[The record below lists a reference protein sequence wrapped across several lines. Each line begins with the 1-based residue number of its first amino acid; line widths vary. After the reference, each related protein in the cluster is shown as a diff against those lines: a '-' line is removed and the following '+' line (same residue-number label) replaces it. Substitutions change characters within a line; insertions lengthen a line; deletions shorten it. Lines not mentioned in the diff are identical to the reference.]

1 MLSAGKNVKS
11 TTEPLV
17 KVQERYVYDAIRSP
31 KPELTALL
39 GQLRVVKRI
48 NATHYKELKTRLPYI
63 VCAMFNPPYRN
74 TENFAYTESFIIDI
88 DHIADKGLLYDNL
101 FKTVC
106 ADPRTMMCF
115 LSPGGDGL
123 KVMMRLKEKCY
134 DAGLYKTFY
143 QVFLSKF
150 SHQYDLQQVVD
161 SKTCDVAR
169 ACFMSVDPNAYFNP
183 DAEPVDMSQYLNPD
197 TDILAAFDIKHQADK
212 EAKEGDKI
220 KANAT
225 AVNPDPSKDIL
236 QHIKMTLDPKLAQ
249 KPPKAPAY
257 VPEILNDIMDS
268 LKTYVE
274 EKGIALTEVV
284 SIQYGKKLRFK
295 IGLKR
300 AELNLFYGKRG
311 FSVVQSPKTGTDA
324 EANAIMAEVIQA
336 FIAEYT

>member
-11 TTEPLV
+11 ATEPLI

-31 KPELTALL
+31 KPELATLL
-39 GQLRVVKRI
+39 RQLRTVRRI
-48 NATHYKELKTRLPYI
+48 NAAEYRTQKVRLPYI
-63 VCAMFNPPYRN
+63 VCAMFNPPYRR

-88 DHIADKGLLYDNL
+88 DHIADKGLIYDDL
-101 FKTVC
+101 FKTIC

-134 DAGLYKTFY
+134 DTGIYKTFY

-150 SHQYDLQQVVD
+150 SRQYDLRQVVD
-161 SKTCDVAR
+161 SKTCDVTR
-169 ACFMSVDPNAYFNP
+169 ACFMSADPNAYYNP
-183 DAEPVDMSQYLNPD
+183 DAEPVDVSQYLNPD
-197 TDILAAFDIKHQADK
+197 IDALAAFDLKHQADK
-212 EAKEGDKI
+212 EAKEGDKT

-225 AVNPDPSKDIL
+225 SSNPDPSTDIL
-236 QHIKMTLDPKLAQ
+236 QQIKLTLDPKLAE
-249 KPPKAPAY
+249 KPQKAPAY

-268 LKTYVE
+268 LKKYVE
-274 EKGIALTEVV
+274 EKGIMLIEVI

-300 AELNLFYGKRG
+300 AEINLFYGKRG

-324 EANAIMAEVIQA
+324 EANEIMAEVIEA